1 MDTPQLENQQPEQE
15 PQPQPQQ
22 QFTPQPDQDTQQ
34 DTAYTESPLPTA
46 SLWERN
52 RIMLKGLL
60 VGTLILLM
68 LIPGMFVANLV
79 NERRDRQAEVVTEV
93 SNKWAGQQTVIG
105 PVLMLPYRENVLL
118 ADGKEKE
125 MIKIAYILP
134 DELRV
139 NGSMT
144 PTVKKR
150 SLYSVMLY
158 GSKLKLDGS
167 FKKLPVE
174 ALKLLPSSIMWQD
187 ARLALSVGDMR
198 GITEQVTLNWNGTQQ
213 ILEPGVPDNS
223 LFSEGVSIPVN
234 VSAETLSTFSI
245 DLTLKGSEYLCLTPV
260 GKSTEVTLTAP
271 WKAPA
276 FDGQY
281 LPDNSSITSDNFS
294 AHWKILPMSHNFP
307 QYWKE
312 ARQELQK
319 GAFGVRLIQTV
330 DGYSKTDRSVKYALL
345 FIALTFTFF
354 FFLEILLKRQIH
366 AVQYILVG
374 MALIIFYTLLLS
386 ISEYTGFNTA
396 YFIAA
401 LATVSLIGS
410 YVFTMF
416 KNGKTAI
423 GFIAA
428 LAGLYFYIF
437 ILIQSEDYALL
448 FGSIGLFLILAVI
461 MYFSRKIDWYATTKR
476 NVM

>member
-1 MDTPQLENQQPEQE
+1 MDTPQLEDQQREQAPQPE
-15 PQPQPQQ
+15 PQQDQPQQ
-22 QFTPQPDQDTQQ
+22 PVQNGMQETIYV
-34 DTAYTESPLPTA
+34 APLPPTP
-46 SLWERN
+46 SVWEHN
-52 RIMLKGLL
+52 RILLKGLL
-60 VGTLILLM
+60 VGALILLM
-68 LIPGMFVANLV
+68 LIPGMFVSNLV
-79 NERRDRQAEVVTEV
+79 SERRVRQEGVVNEV
-93 SNKWAGQQTVIG
+93 SSKWAEHQTVIG
-105 PVLMLPYRENVLL
+105 PVLMLPYKDYVKA
-118 ADGKEKE
+118 ADGRDVEVLK
-125 MIKIAYILP
+125 MAYILP

-139 NGSMT
+139 NGTMT

-158 GSKLKLDGS
+158 GSKIKLDGS
-167 FKKLPVE
+167 FKKLPIE
-174 ALKLLPSSIMWQD
+174 ALKIPPANIMWQD
-187 ARLALSVGDMR
+187 ARLAISVGDMR
-198 GITEQVTLNWNGTQQ
+198 GITEQVALTWNGTQH
-213 ILEPGVPDNS
+213 ILEPGVPENN
-223 LFSEGVSIPVN
+223 LFSEGVSIPVS
-234 VSAETLSTFSI
+234 VTAETLTNFSI
-245 DLTLKGSEYLCLTPV
+245 DLSLKGSEYLYFTPV
-260 GKSTEVTLTAP
+260 GKSTEVTLSAP

-281 LPDNSSITSDNFS
+281 LPDNSSVTAGNFS

-307 QYWKE
+307 QYWKD
-312 ARQELQK
+312 AKQELQK

-386 ISEYTGFNTA
+386 ISEYTGFNAA
-396 YFIAA
+396 YLIAA

-410 YVFTMF
+410 YVWTVF

-461 MYFSRKIDWYATTKR
+461 MYFSRKIEWYAPAKKIIA
-476 NVM
+476 